1 MPRTLVTDCRKEG
14 GRMRV
19 ETAHVIGKDEYRG
32 GGTRPEDEQQ
42 RRAAPHLAP
51 NRVGGPS
58 GQDANVRL
66 SVGQSKLV
74 CSLRFGWR
82 LRAACCGPQQTKRCE
97 CTKRCK
103 CTRDWMTLLLR
114 DVDLYQIDHMAAEPT
129 QGPHHSCSSSSY

>member
-1 MPRTLVTDCRKEG
+1 M
-14 GRMRV
+14 RM

-74 CSLRFGWR
+74 CSFALR
-82 LRAACCGPQQTKRCE
+82 LEAACCV
-97 CTKRCK
+97 
-103 CTRDWMTLLLR
+103 LR
-114 DVDLYQIDHMAAEPT
+114 ATADEALQVYKLDDAVA
-129 QGPHHSCSSSSY
+129 QGRRPRSI